1 MAECFY
7 SSCAADMETLQVINV
22 TPLMYLQRRQTSSLV
37 KFSLRDDVT
46 SAVTLQGQRAASGGV
61 CAFKITP
68 LTPFFPFFNS
78 RGRVA
83 GDRSHLNILDLKAV
97 YLEL

>member
-1 MAECFY
+1 MFLQLLH
-7 SSCAADMETLQVINV
+7 TLQLTNV

-37 KFSLRDDVT
+37 KFRWRDYVT
-46 SAVTLQGQRAASGGV
+46 SAVTLQGQRAALGGV
-61 CAFKITP
+61 CAFEITP
-68 LTPFFPFFNS
+68 LTMFFPLFYCS
-78 RGRVA
+78 GCVA